1 MVDLLLPNRPPF
13 QCEDM
18 HVLLPCHV
26 MDVGQVC
33 ISSAIAY
40 YFKRQSSR
48 HKLGVPD
55 PRFVYKKAHHR
66 PSYLSKFDSK
76 I

>member
-1 MVDLLLPNRPPF
+1 MVDLLLPNRRPF

-33 ISSAIAY
+33 ISSAY
-40 YFKRQSSR
+40 YFKRQRSR

-55 PRFVYKKAHHR
+55 PRFVYKKTHQQ
-66 PSYLSKFDSK
+66 PSYLNKFDSK

>member
-1 MVDLLLPNRPPF
+1 
-13 QCEDM
+13 M

-26 MDVGQVC
+26 MDVGQVY

-55 PRFVYKKAHHR
+55 PRFIYKKLISN
-66 PSYLSKFDSK
+66 PL

>member
-1 MVDLLLPNRPPF
+1 MVDLLLSNRRSV

-18 HVLLPCHV
+18 HMLLPCHV

-33 ISSAIAY
+33 TSSAIAY
-40 YFKRQSSR
+40 YVRRQSSR
-48 HKLGVPD
+48 HKFSVPD
-55 PRFVYKKAHHR
+55 PRFVYQNAHQR
-66 PSYLSKFDSK
+66 PSYLNKSESK

>member
-1 MVDLLLPNRPPF
+1 MVNLLLSNRRPF

-18 HVLLPCHV
+18 YMLLPGQV

-40 YFKRQSSR
+40 YVKRQSSR
-48 HKLGVPD
+48 HKIQCV
-55 PRFVYKKAHHR
+55 
-66 PSYLSKFDSK
+66 
-76 I
+76 